1 MAHNSQLTIISVRI
15 ASNPLTLFSLL
26 SSLKSSNQSPWAAAP
41 PKTLLTLLCTLTT
54 AFTSLWTVTRWRAT
68 PTHAMSLGLLT
79 RFWFR
84 DNINSST
91 ATPRSHAS
99 QKKLPVMMRNPTNA
113 LCITLRSSLEI
124 FERRTRHGL
133 SSANMLL
140 WWWIDVGELML
151 VNCWLWCG
159 VYWFIMADDGINQ
172 AGLDTDL
179 RFDSSFEFRDSFN
192 SLR

>member
-1 MAHNSQLTIISVRI
+1 
-15 ASNPLTLFSLL
+15 
-26 SSLKSSNQSPWAAAP
+26 
-41 PKTLLTLLCTLTT
+41 
-54 AFTSLWTVTRWRAT
+54 VTRWRAT
-68 PTHAMSLGLLT
+68 PTNAMSLGLLT
-79 RFWFR
+79 RFWFW
-84 DNINSST
+84 DSINTST

-99 QKKLPVMMRNPTNA
+99 QTKLPVMKTPRARASQKKLPIMMRKPTNA

-159 VYWFIMADDGINQ
+159 VYWFIMVDDGINQ

-179 RFDSSFEFRDSFN
+179 RFDSSFEFQNSFN